1 MKSFIGE
8 DLLDKVTKNQEGKD
22 IIAVFKYLSNVCV
35 PAQQIKIKQVEL
47 KFPIPIGKG
56 WRD

>member
-35 PAQQIKIKQVEL
+35 PTQQIKQVEL
-47 KFPIPIGKG
+47 KVPIPIGKG
-56 WRD
+56 LRD